1 MTCVFL
7 TKNLR
12 QCLKNMFVSKNVSIL
27 YKVTDKPSEI
37 LFSNFVVVEQDV
49 ERVREPVREQV

>member
-1 MTCVFL
+1 MSPFCT
-7 TKNLR
+7 
-12 QCLKNMFVSKNVSIL
+12 

>member
-1 MTCVFL
+1 ML
-7 TKNLR
+7 
-12 QCLKNMFVSKNVSIL
+12 VSKNVSIL